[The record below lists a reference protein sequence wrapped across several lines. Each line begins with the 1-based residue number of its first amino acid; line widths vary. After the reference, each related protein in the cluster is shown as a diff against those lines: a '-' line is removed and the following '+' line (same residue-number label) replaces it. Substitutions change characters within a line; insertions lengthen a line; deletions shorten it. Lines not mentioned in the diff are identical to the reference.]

1 MTKDQRIAEA
11 VADKLLG
18 MKRYQCDECDYS
30 TDDAEDLDELSNL
43 YERVP
48 AGCIMPAGECPECGA
63 SIYSDLDV
71 VENGNLVYFAQLLR
85 QYGYAVTAPSE

>member
-30 TDDAEDLDELSNL
+30 TDDAVDLHSCGL
-43 YERVP
+43 VP
-48 AGCIMPAGECPECGA
+48 AGCIMPAGECPECGT

-71 VENGNLVYFAQLLR
+71 VENGNLRYFAQLLR
-85 QYGYAVTAPSE
+85 QYGYTVTAPSE